1 MKRLTALVT
10 GLNPIRI
17 VGSLDKNVSSIEH
30 NSRLCSDNAL
40 FIAIKGT
47 TNDGHSY
54 IAQAIENGAQTVICE
69 KIPENT
75 NDDVTYI
82 VVDDSR
88 SAAADVS
95 HIFYDFP
102 SQKIKVYGVTGTNG
116 KTTVTFILKQLL
128 EAGGERCGIIGTT
141 GNYIGKKKIETKYT
155 TPEAPELCKLL
166 ADMVEAGLT
175 SVVMEVSSHSLVMQR
190 VKGVRFCAALF
201 TNLSHDHLDFHLS
214 MDEYSRAKKILFD
227 SLEPDS
233 VAIVNGDNGYSHF
246 MLSSCLAK
254 QKFLVGVEQRFDVT
268 IHSIHTS
275 LQGTSFTLFIDGAF
289 PENLHGNYTFHS
301 ALLGFFN
308 VENLA
313 LCISLAMFLGIESNA
328 ITDAVRQI
336 CGAPGRMETIH
347 LPNGAVVII
356 DYAHTPD
363 ALEKVLRTCRNLLQS
378 DGKGKLIT
386 VFGCGGNRDKSK
398 RPLMGKAASELSDN
412 VIITNDNPRFEDPTT
427 IAEEILD
434 GFSRVIPVEIILDRE
449 NAITLAL
456 AQAEKGD
463 IVLIAGKGHEAT
475 QVIGNSI
482 INISDKDIITSYE
495 KKP

>member
-1 MKRLTALVT
+1 MKRLSALVI
-10 GLNPIRI
+10 GLKPLRI
-17 VGSLDKNVSSIEH
+17 VGSTDKDISSIEH
-30 NSRLCSDNAL
+30 NSRMCSNGTL

-47 TNDGHSY
+47 TNDGHSF
-54 IAQAIENGAQTVICE
+54 ITQAISNGANSIVCE
-69 KIPENT
+69 KLPEDINS
-75 NDDVTYI
+75 DITYI

-141 GNYIGKKKIETKYT
+141 GNYIGDKKIETKYT

-166 ADMVEAGLT
+166 AEMAEAGLT

-201 TNLSHDHLDFHLS
+201 TNLSHDHLDFHLT

-227 SLEPDS
+227 SLETDS

-246 MLSSCLAK
+246 MLSSCVAK
-254 QKFLVGVEQRFDVT
+254 HKFLVGVEQRFDVT

-275 LQGTSFTLFIDGAF
+275 LQETSFTLFIDGAF
-289 PENLHGNYTFHS
+289 PESLHGNYTFHS
-301 ALLGFFN
+301 SLLGFFN
-308 VENLA
+308 IENLA
-313 LCISLAMFLGIESNA
+313 LCISLAMFLGVPSDV
-328 ITDAVRQI
+328 ITDTVKKI
-336 CGAPGRMETIH
+336 CGAPGRMETIN

-378 DGKGKLIT
+378 AGKGRLIT

-398 RPLMGKAASELSDN
+398 RPLMGKAASDLSDS
-412 VIITNDNPRFEDPTT
+412 VIVTNDNPRFEDPNT

-434 GFSRVIPVEIILDRE
+434 GFVRIIPVEIVLDRKA
-449 NAITLAL
+449 AIISAL
-456 AQAEKGD
+456 SQTQKGD
-463 IVLIAGKGHEAT
+463 IVLIAGKGHETT
-475 QVIGNSI
+475 QVIGETVLN
-482 INISDKDIITSYE
+482 INDRAIVKSFVM
-495 KKP
+495 